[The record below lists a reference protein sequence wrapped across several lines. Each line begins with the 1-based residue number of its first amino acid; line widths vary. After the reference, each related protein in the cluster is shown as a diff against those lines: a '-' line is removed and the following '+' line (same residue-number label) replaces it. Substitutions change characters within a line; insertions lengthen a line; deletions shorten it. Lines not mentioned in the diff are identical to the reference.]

1 VSEHVTDR
9 LALEAAGAPDCEEA
23 ARVAAHLRDCA
34 LCAARAAEWRGLVQ
48 GLRELPQA
56 GPSPALLA
64 RTRQAVEWRLAER
77 AEREEKRA
85 ALGFLSAL
93 SWALVSVT
101 WLVLDLLGRELTLR
115 FGRPL
120 GSTAAWFAAY
130 LVAGCVMAGA
140 AAVLLGRRARE
151 EGRTV

>member
-1 VSEHVTDR
+1 MSEHVTDR
-9 LALEAAGAPDCEEA
+9 LALEAAAALDSEEA
-23 ARVAAHLRDCA
+23 ARVTAHLRGCT
-34 LCAARAAEWRGLVQ
+34 LCAARAVEWRGLAE

-56 GPSPALLA
+56 RPSPALLA
-64 RTRQAVEWRLAER
+64 WTRQAVEWRLAER
-77 AEREEKRA
+77 AERVDKRA
-85 ALGFLSAL
+85 ALGFLIAL

-115 FGRPL
+115 LGRPL
-120 GSTAAWFAAY
+120 GSTATWFAAY

-151 EGRTV
+151 EGRTA